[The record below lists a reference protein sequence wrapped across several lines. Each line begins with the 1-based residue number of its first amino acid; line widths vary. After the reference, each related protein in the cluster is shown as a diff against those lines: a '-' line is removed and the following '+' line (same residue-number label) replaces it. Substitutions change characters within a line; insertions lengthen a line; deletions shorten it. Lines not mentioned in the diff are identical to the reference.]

1 MNRDSRC
8 IGQNASLDSNF
19 LPVKWDTWAESAFT
33 KAWYVDKKNIYI
45 WFYVDNWWMYSLQ
58 WLCIYFHGYFLFV
71 IRLVNSKEYDLLTY
85 ICKFIMWA
93 FLGEKENRTEWVI
106 QEICRCGEKH
116 FKCQEKDCLLE
127 SNEPN
132 GRWESGQLSDIPEC
146 SLLQDYFLI

>member
-1 MNRDSRC
+1 MLRSKLLSGLEFLAC
-8 IGQNASLDSNF
+8 EMGHIGWISIYQSMIC
-19 LPVKWDTWAESAFT
+19 WW
-33 KAWYVDKKNIYI
+33 KKYIYI
-45 WFYVDNWWMYSLQ
+45 WFYVDNQWMYSLQ

-71 IRLVNSKEYDLLTY
+71 IRLVNSKECDLLTY

-132 GRWESGQLSDIPEC
+132 GRWESGQLSNIPEC